1 MNSLS
6 SYLNSFTSGIAVIA
20 RPKLNGLG
28 EHWGVLLPNG
38 MVAHTTDGKG
48 PHYVTYQEFSAGKQV
63 KEIRKVPMSEK
74 QATLSRVHQE
84 ISQPSD
90 YDLLANNCEIFAN
103 RITGGAPES
112 QQVKWGFLLALAGF
126 SVFLAKAG

>member
-6 SYLNSFTSGIAVIA
+6 SYLTSFASGIAVVA

-38 MVAHTTDGKG
+38 MVAHTTDDKG
-48 PHYVTYQEFSAGKQV
+48 PHYVTYQEFAAGKQV
-63 KEIRKVPMSEK
+63 KEIRKVPLSER
-74 QATLSRVHQE
+74 QATLSRVHHE
-84 ISQPSD
+84 ITHPSA

-103 RITGGAPES
+103 RVTGGVPES
-112 QQVKWGFLLALAGF
+112 QQVKWGVLF
-126 SVFLAKAG
+126 SMACFAVFVAKAG

>member
-38 MVAHTTDGKG
+38 MVAHTTDDKG
-48 PHYVTYQEFSAGKQV
+48 PHYVTYQEFAAGKQV
-63 KEIRKVPMSEK
+63 KEIRKVPS
-74 QATLSRVHQE
+74 H
-84 ISQPSD
+84 
-90 YDLLANNCEIFAN
+90 C
-103 RITGGAPES
+103 
-112 QQVKWGFLLALAGF
+112 
-126 SVFLAKAG
+126 